1 MLINYNGRFSLRP
14 NCPTDIGN
22 CETFVVNFI
31 WSGGIDCLP
40 RMDEFEFQHEKIARV
55 NFVPLK
61 DGQGKVFAVNSI
73 FVSNPFGLDRIG
85 CGISGVSYSTSS
97 AADAIGKQM
106 VQVSSSRDK
115 IQHFTKLIQMNP
127 TAPTGNKISI
137 DFHVII
143 TSCIKNYKSQLE
155 DVLWTTQLWES
166 TEKKLLTDV
175 EFVFVGEK
183 ETLCAHRF
191 ILSARSPVFA
201 AMFTSDMLE
210 SKTGRVEIKDV
221 DVNLF
226 KHFLKFIYTGKLE
239 TSARNLDLLALA
251 DKYEIET
258 LRELCQTAT
267 KEVDI
272 QEILENML
280 SS

>member
-22 CETFVVNFI
+22 CETFVVNFN
-31 WSGGIDCLP
+31 WSGGIDGLP
-40 RMDEFEFQHEKIARV
+40 RTDEFEFQHEKIARV
-55 NFVPLK
+55 KFIPVE
-61 DGQGKVFAVNSI
+61 DGQGKVVAMDCILTCNQL
-73 FVSNPFGLDRIG
+73 GLSRIG
-85 CGISGVSYSTSS
+85 CEISGVSYSTSS
-97 AADAIGKQM
+97 TDAIGEQM
-106 VQVSSSRDK
+106 AQVSSSRHK
-115 IQHFTKLIQMNP
+115 IQHFTKEIKLNK
-127 TAPTGNKISI
+127 TAPDKQISI

-143 TSCIKNYKSQLE
+143 TSRIKNFKNQLE
-155 DVLWTTQLWES
+155 DVLLATQLWES
-166 TEKKLLTDV
+166 TEKKLLTDA
-175 EFVFVGEK
+175 EFVFVGEEGE

-210 SKTGRVEIKDV
+210 SKTGRVEIKNV

-272 QEILENML
+272 QEIIETML